1 MIRLNIGIRS
11 FLAVV
16 VIISGV
22 YTGSA
27 QKLQAEVQT
36 GSKME
41 IHGSSNVN
49 HFTCFFPAEEIESLS
64 FDFNKDAM
72 LFRKAETRLPVATFD
87 CGGSGINRDFREL
100 LQEKKHPDVKI
111 NLRRIR
117 LTSSKEA
124 LASIDLE
131 IAGIKNNYHLPVSF
145 QKKEDYFTTSATL
158 PLNIDDFNLEQPR
171 KLFGLIVVHKEIEIT
186 FDLRFRLSS
195 E

>member
-49 HFTCFFPAEEIESLS
+49 HFTCIFPAEEIESLS

-72 LFRKAETRLPVATFD
+72 LFRKAETRLPVATFE
-87 CGGSGINRDFREL
+87 CGGSGINRDLREL

-117 LTSSKEA
+117 LTSSKDTLPSME
-124 LASIDLE
+124 LE

-145 QKKEDYFTTSATL
+145 QKKRTTSSHPPPYL
-158 PLNIDDFNLEQPR
+158 
-171 KLFGLIVVHKEIEIT
+171 
-186 FDLRFRLSS
+186 
-195 E
+195 

>member
-49 HFTCFFPAEEIESLS
+49 HFTCIFPAEEIESLS

-100 LQEKKHPDVKI
+100 DRKST
-111 NLRRIR
+111 R
-117 LTSSKEA
+117 LNSSHVAISYAVFCLK
-124 LASIDLE
+124 
-131 IAGIKNNYHLPVSF
+131 
-145 QKKEDYFTTSATL
+145 
-158 PLNIDDFNLEQPR
+158 
-171 KLFGLIVVHKEIEIT
+171 
-186 FDLRFRLSS
+186 
-195 E
+195 

>member
-11 FLAVV
+11 FLAAV
-16 VIISGV
+16 VILSGIN
-22 YTGSA
+22 TGSA

-49 HFTCFFPAEEIESLS
+49 HFTCVFPTEEIEPLEI
-64 FDFNKDAM
+64 DFNKDQM
-72 LFRKAETRLPVATFD
+72 LFRKAETHLPVAIFD
-87 CGGSGINRDFREL
+87 CGGHGINRDFRDL
-100 LQEKKHPDVKI
+100 LQEKKHPEVKI
-111 NLRRIR
+111 NLRRIQ

-124 LASIDLE
+124 LVSLDLE
-131 IAGIKNNYHLPVSF
+131 IAGTENNYRLPVSF
-145 QKKEDYFTTSATL
+145 QKKDNHFTASATL
-158 PLNIDDFNLEQPR
+158 PLSIDDFNLEQPR
-171 KLFGLIVVHKEIEIT
+171 RLFGLIVVHKEIDIT

>member
-49 HFTCFFPAEEIESLS
+49 HFTCIFPAEEIESLS

-72 LFRKAETRLPVATFD
+72 LFRKAEPRLPVATFD
-87 CGGSGINRDFREL
+87 CVGSGINRDFREL
-100 LQEKKHPDVKI
+100 LQEKKHQEVKI

-117 LTSSKEA
+117 LTSAKEP
-124 LASIDLE
+124 LASIGLE
-131 IAGIKNNYHLPVSF
+131 IGSIKNNFHLPVSF
-145 QKKEDYFTTSATL
+145 QKKKGLLHHIRHLTSEYKR
-158 PLNIDDFNLEQPR
+158 FQP
-171 KLFGLIVVHKEIEIT
+171 
-186 FDLRFRLSS
+186 
-195 E
+195 